1 MMKKLLSSLSE
12 KFKTNFFKSIFST
25 SILIGISRLSG
36 FFREVVYSAFIGT
49 SRIMDGFL
57 VAFLLPNFFRRILGE
72 RAAESVF
79 LPMYIREREKSQ
91 KDADSYMSNLF
102 TIISLILIIGT
113 ILLYLISP
121 ILLKILAP
129 GFDRETYD
137 ISLKITYLILPYMF
151 FIGIY
156 SFLGSLLES
165 FKKFSLYNISPLVFN
180 IVMIISIPLF
190 YKKNPVLTIS
200 FSVLIGVILQTLILF
215 FGLKKLPIKYRF
227 TISFKDERIKK
238 SFKLLVPIIGASFI
252 EKSAI
257 YVDRI
262 MGSILGT
269 GAISALH
276 FSFLLTDL
284 PFAVFSIA
292 ISKVI
297 HPYISEKEN
306 YSSKQNFRKFI
317 KRGVLLNLLIL
328 LPISLLFIIFA
339 EKIIS
344 IIYQRGAFNVQS
356 VKMTYIPFI
365 YYTLG
370 LIPMGIIQVF
380 AKGFYSLLNTKTPLY
395 VSMISMI
402 INVLLNII
410 LMPKLNLA
418 GIAFATSISYWFH
431 AIYLYLKLK
440 KCLEK
445 I

>member
-1 MMKKLLSSLSE
+1 MMKKHLSSLSE

-25 SILIGISRLSG
+25 SLLIGISRLSG
-36 FFREVVYSAFIGT
+36 FLREVVYSAFIGT

-102 TIISLILIIGT
+102 TIISLILITGT
-113 ILLYLISP
+113 IFLYLISP

-165 FKKFSLYNISPLVFN
+165 FKKFSLYNISPLLFN

-190 YKKNPVLTIS
+190 YKKNPILTIS
-200 FSVLIGVILQTLILF
+200 FSVLVGVILQTLILF
-215 FGLKKLPIKYRF
+215 FGLKKLPVKYNF
-227 TISFKDERIKK
+227 IISFKDERIKK

-306 YSSKQNFRKFI
+306 YSSKENFKKFI
-317 KRGVLLNLLIL
+317 KRGVLLNIAIL
-328 LPISLLFIIFA
+328 LPISLFFIIFA

-365 YYTLG
+365 YYTIG

-395 VSMISMI
+395 VSGVSMVLNI
-402 INVLLNII
+402 LLNII
-410 LMPKLNLA
+410 LMPKFNLA
-418 GIAFATSISYWFH
+418 GIAFATSLSHWFH
-431 AIYLYLKLK
+431 AVYLYVKLK
-440 KCLEK
+440 KNLEK

>member
-91 KDADSYMSNLF
+91 KNADSYMSNLF